1 MNCIKKSHQ
10 FGPNFAAF
18 IWLGG
23 SSAKNLDGTLPLYKA
38 YYFS

>member
-18 IWLGG
+18 INIWLGG
-23 SSAKNLDGTLPLYKA
+23 SSAKNLDGPLYKA

>member
-18 IWLGG
+18 ILLGG
-23 SSAKNLDGTLPLYKA
+23 SSAKNMDGTLPLH
-38 YYFS
+38 YFS